1 MRLHRH
7 TRVFAGLLAAT
18 LLAGGSPALGASELE
33 DIRDTQKKILQRLDA
48 QDKMLRDIL
57 NRFPQ
62 RPEQPDPN
70 KVYEIPVAHSPIKG
84 PKTARV
90 TISEFSDF
98 Q

>member
-1 MRLHRH
+1 MQF
-7 TRVFAGLLAAT
+7 FAGFLAAT

-33 DIRDTQKKILQRLDA
+33 EIRDSQKKILQRLDA

-57 NRFPQ
+57 ARFPQ
-62 RPEQPDPN
+62 RPAEPDPN
-70 KVYEIPVAHSPIKG
+70 EVHDIPVAHSAIKG

-90 TISEFSDF
+90 TIAEFSDF